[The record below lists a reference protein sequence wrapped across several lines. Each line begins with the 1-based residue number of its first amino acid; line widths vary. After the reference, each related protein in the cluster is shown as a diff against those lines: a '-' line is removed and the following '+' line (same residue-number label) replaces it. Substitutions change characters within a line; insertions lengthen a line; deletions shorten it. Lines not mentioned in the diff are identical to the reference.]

1 MKTTALIIITAC
13 TLVSSAAMAEV
24 GTTASAQASA
34 SASASAS
41 AQADAANSFDVAQNR
56 TYLDVIASLEAE
68 GYKINDVRTTW
79 LGRIKVMAQST
90 LNLREV
96 VVSRAT
102 GEIMSDIIHEVYAN
116 GAANGTAAVATAK
129 NGGSAGVETT
139 LEGGVETTLEA
150 GVETTLEAGVDI
162 GVELGSSGS
171 GASGSGSGG
180 VSIGI
185 GLGN

>member
-1 MKTTALIIITAC
+1 MKMTALIIITAC

-24 GTTASAQASA
+24 GTTAQAQAQA
-34 SASASAS
+34 QV
-41 AQADAANSFDVAQNR
+41 QADAANSFEVAQNR

-68 GYKINDVRTTW
+68 GYKINEVTTTW

-90 LNLREV
+90 QNLREV

-102 GEIMSDIIHEVYAN
+102 GEIMSDIILEVYAS
-116 GAANGTAAVATAK
+116 GATNGTAAVATAE
-129 NGGSAGVETT
+129 NGGSTEVDTTVEVGV
-139 LEGGVETTLEA
+139 G
-150 GVETTLEAGVDI
+150 I
-162 GVELGSSGS
+162 GLGSNGS
-171 GASGSGSGG
+171 GANGSGSGG